1 MGLSPI
7 QHPSDWPI
15 GLLSDSLGYQL
26 QYISLGSLAVLLT
39 PILLPLVSPLSHPV
53 SHCITSKHKC
63 IQFSGEME
71 RGPVT
76 RLLLLDV
83 KKATLHLNSSST
95 FTRLVQQ
102 CRKGPDRKKHG
113 SGIFFTSA
121 TLGYLTPYLLAPSI
135 FFKHG
140 VHLVKSNAGPVI
152 WTNNYQ
158 TSVQ

>member
-95 FTRLVQQ
+95 FTGLVEECRSKPPRIVYFLSSGPEGRKRRL
-102 CRKGPDRKKHG
+102 D
-113 SGIFFTSA
+113 IYFTPA
-121 TLGYLTPYLLAPSI
+121 
-135 FFKHG
+135 
-140 VHLVKSNAGPVI
+140 KSVCVGL
-152 WTNNYQ
+152 
-158 TSVQ
+158 